1 MKKINSIE
9 EYIITNNKWQD
20 GLMILHEIIVASGL
34 DAAIKWGVPVYS
46 QNGKNMV
53 GIAAFKDYFALWFYQ
68 GVLLTDSHK
77 LLMNAQEGATQALR
91 QWRFKSANEIDP
103 ELVSDYIK
111 ETIENFKAGREIKA
125 NKNKPVVIPK
135 ELLAAF
141 KQDPEIERCFKEFS
155 HAKQREFTEYLA
167 AAKRPE
173 TRLKRLDK
181 AVDLIIQ
188 KIGLN
193 DKYR

>member
-1 MKKINSIE
+1 MIKINTIE
-9 EYIITNNKWQD
+9 EYILTNGKWQD
-20 GLMILHEIIVASGL
+20 GLMLLHEIAVATGL

-46 QNGKNMV
+46 LNGKNMV
-53 GIAAFKDYFALWFYQ
+53 GIAAFKEYFALWFYQ
-68 GVLLTDSHK
+68 GALLADSQG
-77 LLMNAQEGATQALR
+77 LLINAQEGTTQALR
-91 QWRFKSANEIDP
+91 QWRFKSADEIDP

-111 ETIENFKAGREIKA
+111 ETIENFKSGKEIKA
-125 NKNKPVVIPK
+125 NKNKPVVIPV

-155 HAKQREFTEYLA
+155 SAKQREFTEYLA

-181 AVDLIIQ
+181 AVALIV
-188 KIGLN
+188 KRIGLN

>member
-9 EYIITNNKWQD
+9 EYILTNKKWQD
-20 GLMILHEIIVASGL
+20 GLMILHEIIVAAGL

-53 GIAAFKDYFALWFYQ
+53 GIAAFKEYFALWFYQ
-68 GVLLTDSHK
+68 GALLTDSRSV
-77 LLMNAQEGATQALR
+77 LISAQEGTTQALR
-91 QWRFKSANEIDP
+91 QWRFKSADEIDS
-103 ELVSDYIK
+103 ELVSSYIN
-111 ETIENFKAGREIKA
+111 ETIENFHAGKEIKA
-125 NKNKPVVIPK
+125 NKNKPLVLPE

-155 HAKQREFTEYLA
+155 LAKQREFTEYLA

-181 AVDLIIQ
+181 AVALIIQ

>member
-9 EYIITNNKWQD
+9 EYILTNEKWQD
-20 GLMILHEIIVASGL
+20 GLMILHEIIVAAGL

-53 GIAAFKDYFALWFYQ
+53 GIAAFKEYFALWFYQ
-68 GVLLTDSHK
+68 GALLTDSRSV
-77 LLMNAQEGATQALR
+77 LINAQEGTTQALR
-91 QWRFKSANEIDP
+91 QWRFKSADEIDP
-103 ELVSDYIK
+103 ELVSSYIK
-111 ETIENFKAGREIKA
+111 ETIENFKAGKEIKA
-125 NKNKPVVIPK
+125 NKNKPLVLPE

-155 HAKQREFTEYLA
+155 LAKQREFTEYLA

-181 AVDLIIQ
+181 AVALIIQ